1 MAKYSKAIEYLDR
14 ELSLVLLQ
22 RNSARA
28 LFDSSSNKEHSLILA
43 QKLNALEC
51 QIDEFQGALKILR
64 FIDGLDDFT

>member
-1 MAKYSKAIEYLDR
+1 MAKYLIVIECLDR

-28 LFDSSSNKEHSLILA
+28 LYDNSENKEHSLVLA
-43 QKLNALEC
+43 KKLNSLES
-51 QIDEFQGALKILR
+51 QIDQFRGALKILR